1 MKKDYTQIKEIIEW
15 AEGKW
20 GVGESTDNVI
30 VDEIK
35 KLIKLSEWRN
45 K

>member
-1 MKKDYTQIKEIIEW
+1 MNIDYNKIKEIIEW
-15 AEGKW
+15 VEGKYDYN
-20 GVGESTDNVI
+20 TDSII

-35 KLIKLSEWRN
+35 KLIKEE